1 MTYCHNYYTCDEK
14 IGLPLSGCPVLL
26 SLVWLQTELDSTQ
39 SYYHHKLIHLW
50 CWYMNLKTLFS
61 IHCLALKQAK
71 IQYSL
76 EHKSKLLVLNQ
87 TLKNWQVSG
96 KQLIASFT
104 YLISI
109 FIWRSMHYCP
119 GHKLFVTKNLHQVS
133 NQFFLDHDRSLPRK
147 TLRKNFSFFKQ
158 KSNV

>member
-1 MTYCHNYYTCDEK
+1 
-14 IGLPLSGCPVLL
+14 
-26 SLVWLQTELDSTQ
+26 
-39 SYYHHKLIHLW
+39 
-50 CWYMNLKTLFS
+50 MNLKTLFS

-147 TLRKNFSFFKQ
+147 TLRKNFSFLNKNQ
-158 KSNV
+158 TYKERKLNMHKKKLRLCRNNSRKSRNKV